1 MSPTAGDAVVD
12 VFETSGVD
20 VVFGLPCEQLEA
32 YYAGLADSS
41 VRHVHARSEASA
53 ALMADAYARVSRTLG
68 VCDGVG
74 GPGAAYAGAGL
85 AEAAGASSPVLALTG
100 DNDREIRGRGAIQ
113 DADNEAILAPH
124 TVETYD
130 PETPGRAVESVRQAV
145 REAVTGVPAPVHV
158 NLPEDVVDGQLAE
171 ADPMIAG
178 IDVAFPTTRPA
189 PDADSLDALAD
200 IFRTAERPVVLA
212 GEGVLRA
219 GASEALSALAAATNT
234 PVVTSMNGKGAVAE
248 DAPYAGG
255 VVGRWGYCEVANDL
269 VESANAV
276 VGLGCRFGDLST
288 MGWTLVPDDATV
300 AHVDLDPH
308 WLGRNYDADVA
319 VRADIRETVEG
330 LLEALGVADGASD
343 GDGFDDR
350 ADYVDT
356 VATDR
361 EQWRSEFAGRLESDA
376 TPIDPARVVAEIQ
389 GALPDD
395 GLLVAATSYPGFF
408 SAAFYEVREPG
419 IGYIQARGSDGINC
433 ALPQAVGA
441 ALAAPDRPVVCF
453 SGDGG
458 IGYHVADLE
467 TAVRE
472 DLPVVVVLSNNQS
485 LGSSKASQLLNYGVD
500 VSTDFAPETDYA
512 AVARGFGCAGSVVE
526 DPADLGPE
534 LEAALAREG
543 PTLLDVRTDPSA
555 VPPVIPE

>member
-1 MSPTAGDAVVD
+1 MSPTAGDAVVE
-12 VFETSGVD
+12 VFEAGGVD

-53 ALMADAYARVSRTLG
+53 ALMADAYARVGRTLG

-100 DNDREIRGRGAIQ
+100 DNDRAIRGREAIQ
-113 DADNEAILAPH
+113 DADNEAILGPH
-124 TVETYD
+124 TVESVE
-130 PETPGRAVESVRQAV
+130 PETPDRAVEAVRDAA
-145 REAVTGVPAPVHV
+145 REAVAGVPAPVHV
-158 NLPEDVVDGQLAE
+158 NLPEDVVDGELAE
-171 ADPMIAG
+171 ETVGAAG
-178 IDVAFPTTRPA
+178 VDTTFPTTRPA
-189 PDADSLDALAD
+189 PDADSLEALAEV
-200 IFRTAERPVVLA
+200 FRTAERPVVLA

-219 GASEALSALAAATNT
+219 GASAGLSELAAATNT

-248 DAPYAGG
+248 DEPYAGG

-269 VESANAV
+269 VESADAV

-288 MGWTLVPDDATV
+288 MGRTLVPDDATV

-330 LLEALGVADGASD
+330 LLATLESA
-343 GDGFDDR
+343 GFDDR
-350 ADYVDT
+350 ADYVGA
-356 VATDR
+356 VAADR
-361 EQWRSEFAGRLESDA
+361 EQWRSEFSGRLKSDA

-408 SAAFYEVREPG
+408 SGAFYEVREPG
-419 IGYIQARGSDGINC
+419 VGYIQARGSDGINC
-433 ALPQAVGA
+433 ALPQALGA
-441 ALAAPDRPVVCF
+441 KIAAPDRPVVCF

-472 DLPVVVVLSNNQS
+472 DLPVVVVVSNNQA
-485 LGSSKASQLLNYGVD
+485 LGSSKASQLLTHGVD

-512 AVARGFGCAGSVVE
+512 AVARGFGCAGSVVA
-526 DPADLGPE
+526 DPADLGPA

>member
-12 VFETSGVD
+12 VFEAGGVD

-32 YYAGLADSS
+32 YYAALADSG

-100 DNDREIRGRGAIQ
+100 DNDRSIRGREAIQ

-124 TVETYD
+124 TLERSD
-130 PETPGRAVESVRQAV
+130 PETPDRAVEAVRDAV
-145 REAVTGVPAPVHV
+145 REAVTGVPGPVHV
-158 NLPEDVVDGQLAE
+158 NLPEDIVDGETTTDSEDGDRVA
-171 ADPMIAG
+171 A
-178 IDVAFPTTRPA
+178 IDTGFPTTRPA

-200 IFRTAERPVVLA
+200 VFRRAERPVVLA
-212 GEGVLRA
+212 GEGVLRS
-219 GASEALSALAAATNT
+219 GASEELSTLAAATNT

-248 DAPYAGG
+248 DATYAGG

-269 VESANAV
+269 VESADAV

-288 MGWTLVPDDATV
+288 LGWTLLPDDATL

-319 VRADIRETVEG
+319 VRADIRETVERV
-330 LLEALGVADGASD
+330 LASLESTA
-343 GDGFDDR
+343 FDER
-350 ADYVDT
+350 ADYVET
-356 VATDR
+356 VAADR
-361 EQWRSEFAGRLESDA
+361 EQWRAEFAGRLESDA
-376 TPIDPARVVAEIQ
+376 TPIDPARVVADIQ

-408 SAAFYEVREPG
+408 SGAFYEVREPG

-433 ALPQAVGA
+433 ALPQAIGA
-441 ALAAPDRPVVCF
+441 KLAAPDRPVVCF

-472 DLPVVVVLSNNQS
+472 DVPVVVVVSNNQS

-526 DPADLGPE
+526 DPDEFGPA
-534 LEAALAREG
+534 LDEALDRDR
-543 PTLLDVRTDPSA
+543 PTLLDVRTDPNS

>member
-1 MSPTAGDAVVD
+1 MPPTVGDAVVD
-12 VFETSGVD
+12 LFEQSGAD

-53 ALMADAYARVSRTLG
+53 ALMADAYARVGRTLG

-100 DNDREIRGRGAIQ
+100 DNDREIRGREAIQ

-124 TVETYD
+124 TAEHAD
-130 PETPGRAVESVRQAV
+130 PETPDRAVEAVRQAA
-145 REAVTGVPAPVHV
+145 REAVAGVPAPTHV
-158 NLPEDVVDGQLAE
+158 NLPEDVVDGEVTDVGGATGAGE
-171 ADPMIAG
+171 G
-178 IDVAFPTTRPA
+178 IDTAFPTTRPA
-189 PDADSLDALAD
+189 PDTGSLDALAAVL
-200 IFRTAERPVVLA
+200 RTADRPVVLA

-219 GASEALSALAAATNT
+219 GASTQLGELAAATNT

-248 DAPYAGG
+248 TAPYAGG

-269 VESANAV
+269 VESADAV

-319 VRADIRETVEG
+319 VRADIRETLQG
-330 LLEALGVADGASD
+330 LLETLTAAE
-343 GDGFDDR
+343 FDHR
-350 ADYVDT
+350 SDYVER
-356 VATDR
+356 VAADR
-361 EQWRSEFAGRLESDA
+361 EQWRTEFAGRLESDA

-389 GALPDD
+389 GALPGD

-408 SAAFYEVREPG
+408 SGAFYEVRESG
-419 IGYIQARGSDGINC
+419 IGYLQARGSDGINC
-433 ALPQAVGA
+433 ALPQAIGA
-441 ALAAPDRPVVCF
+441 KLAAPDRPVVCF

-472 DLPVVVVLSNNQS
+472 GLPVVVVVSNNQS

-526 DPADLGPE
+526 DPADLGPALDE
-534 LEAALAREG
+534 ALARDR

>member
-12 VFETSGVD
+12 VFEAGGVD

-32 YYAGLADSS
+32 YYAGLADSG

-53 ALMADAYARVSRTLG
+53 ALMADAYARVDRTLG

-100 DNDREIRGRGAIQ
+100 DSDREIRGRGAIQ
-113 DADNEAILAPH
+113 DADNEAILEPH
-124 TVETYD
+124 TLERSD
-130 PETPGRAVESVRQAV
+130 PETPDRAVEAVRNAV
-145 REAVTGVPAPVHV
+145 REAVAGVPGPVHV
-158 NLPEDVVDGQLAE
+158 NLPEDIVDGELTE
-171 ADPMIAG
+171 ETTPLAG
-178 IDVAFPTTRPA
+178 IDTEFPTTRPA
-189 PDADSLDALAD
+189 PDDDSLDALAEV
-200 IFRTAERPVVLA
+200 FRTAERPVVLA
-212 GEGVLRA
+212 GEGVLRS
-219 GASEALSALAAATNT
+219 GASEELSALAAATNT

-269 VESANAV
+269 VESADAV

-288 MGWTLVPDDATV
+288 LGWTLVPDDATV

-319 VRADIRETVEG
+319 VRADIRQTVER
-330 LLEALGVADGASD
+330 LLSTLESTA
-343 GDGFDDR
+343 FDDR
-350 ADYVDT
+350 ADYVET
-356 VATDR
+356 VAADR
-361 EQWRSEFAGRLESDA
+361 EQWRGEFSGRLESDA
-376 TPIDPARVVAEIQ
+376 TPVDPARVVADIQ

-408 SAAFYEVREPG
+408 SGAFYEVREPG

-433 ALPQAVGA
+433 ALPQAIGA
-441 ALAAPDRPVVCF
+441 KLAAPDRPVVCF

-472 DLPVVVVLSNNQS
+472 EVPVVVVVSNNQS

-526 DPADLGPE
+526 DPDELGPA
-534 LEAALAREG
+534 LDEALDRDR
-543 PTLLDVRTDPSA
+543 PTLLDVRTDPNS